1 MQYIASEGKG
11 MEGCPLLFTMEY
23 TAKRSPSIKFSW
35 KAAVGNWDSTQKVEL
50 SVYELDTLL
59 SGVMRSASE
68 HAVNVKKGP

>member
-1 MQYIASEGKG
+1 M
-11 MEGCPLLFTMEY
+11 LFTMDN
-23 TAKRSPSIKFSW
+23 TAKRSPSIKCSW